1 MTRLVRSLGQRH
13 LLPILG
19 DILVT
24 IGAVLV
30 ASRAAVPLALAL
42 LALALVTVSIEVVRP
57 VPTSESSA
65 AVLTGSS
72 ILTRILLVFAL
83 SLWAD
88 ATARWPAAIILMIA
102 VLAEQWVVLP
112 LMRLGVPSVQNLPG
126 LAVRNRP
133 VLTPGWIPAITSSA
147 VVLFCVM
154 TALRAP
160 GWLLMLLAV
169 VVGLVSVVTA
179 GDAAAR
185 ILGRHRANRKL
196 PAALRDYQPTFLL
209 YWYAPT
215 GSAQQLAMWLP
226 YLERLNRPFIVV
238 LRNPASFAEIIQITT
253 RPVLVQRHANQLD
266 VLLVPTLKS
275 VFFVNSSPKNADMLA
290 FLGLT
295 QIQLNHG
302 DSDKAT
308 SYRRLFRLYDK
319 NFVAGQAAIDRFA
332 NHGVEVPRST
342 FEIVG
347 RPQVEGIAVAGR
359 AIAERPSKTVLY
371 APTWYG
377 YLTDSRYSSLP
388 VGHTIVTAL
397 IELGCTVVFRP
408 HPWSRSS
415 EAFARQVDRIDQL
428 LREDRQVNGRGHVF
442 GRAAQVEASLVD
454 CFNASDAL
462 ISDVSSV
469 VTDFLYS
476 EKPFAVVA
484 MRPGMSEEELIVELP
499 LAAGGYMLPANM
511 PKANRVLDELLRTDT
526 RAKIRKDLKSYYLGD
541 FSPQNYADG
550 FLDAARRYV

>member
-1 MTRLVRSLGQRH
+1 MTRLVRSLGRQN
-13 LLPILG
+13 LLAFLG
-19 DILVT
+19 DLLVL
-24 IGAVLV
+24 IGVVLV
-30 ASRAAVPLALAL
+30 ASRLAIPFALVL
-42 LALALVTVSIEVVRP
+42 LALALVTVSIAMVTP
-57 VPTSESSA
+57 VPTIELSA
-65 AVLTGSS
+65 PVLTGSS
-72 ILTRILLVFAL
+72 VLTRILLILAL
-83 SLWAD
+83 SLWAE
-88 ATARWPAAIILMIA
+88 AAARWPAATILMLA

-112 LMRLGVPSVQNLPG
+112 LVRLGVPFVQNLPG

-133 VLTPGWIPAITSSA
+133 VLTPKWVPTITSSG

-154 TALRAP
+154 TVIRAP
-160 GWLLMLLAV
+160 GWLLLLLAV
-169 VVGLVSVVTA
+169 AVGLVSVVAA

-185 ILGRHRANRKL
+185 IMARHRANRKL

-215 GSAQQLAMWLP
+215 GSGQQLAMWLP
-226 YLERLNRPFIVV
+226 YLERLNRPFIIV
-238 LRNPASFAEIIQITT
+238 LRNAASFAEIIPLTT
-253 RPVLVQRHANQLD
+253 RPVLVRRHAPQLD

-275 VFFVNSSPKNADMLA
+275 VFFVNSSPKNSDMLA
-290 FLGLT
+290 FTGLT

-332 NHGVEVPRST
+332 NHGVEVPRT
-342 FEIVG
+342 AFEIVG
-347 RPQVEGIAVAGR
+347 RPQVEGIAIADR
-359 AIAERPSKTVLY
+359 PIAERLSTTVLY

-377 YLTDSRYSSLP
+377 YLADSRYSSLP
-388 VGHTIVTAL
+388 VGHRIVSAL
-397 IELGCTVVFRP
+397 IERGCTVVFRP

-415 EAFARQVDRIDQL
+415 EAFARQVDRIDEL
-428 LREDRQVNGRGHVF
+428 LREDRQANARKHVF
-442 GRAAQVEASLVD
+442 GRAAQVESSLVD

-484 MRPGMSEEELIVELP
+484 MRPSMSEDELVTELP
-499 LAAGGYMLPANM
+499 LAAGGYMLPAST
-511 PKANRVLDELLRTDT
+511 PAADHVLDELLRIDT
-526 RAKIRKDLKSYYLGD
+526 RARVRRDLKSYYLGD
-541 FSPQNYADG
+541 FLPQNYVDG
-550 FLDAARRYV
+550 FLDTARRYV